1 MAEDQIRRFERWRRR
16 ASRRA
21 ASLVNLVIDDVVPKF
36 RKQGFDWFIDY
47 AGGSTSAVGP
57 NTIPLQRRSGLE
69 WPTVE
74 LTFDKRGRPALGV
87 TFTTLPE
94 TCCRLSLSGAVK
106 IPRIEAGVVEGRAFF
121 HLCKGRRG
129 YNSCNFGYYYGSL
142 MPGRK
147 IRQESAALAGV
158 LPWLF
163 DLFDRGIPLA
173 WLEQQPGYV
182 DEHSFLSRA
191 SQIFRRDRC

>member
-16 ASRRA
+16 ASGRTS
-21 ASLVNLVIDDVVPKF
+21 SLIALVVDDIVPKF
-36 RKQGFDWFIDY
+36 RAQGFDWFADY

-74 LTFDKRGRPALGV
+74 ITFDKRGRPALGV
-87 TFTTLPE
+87 TFGSLPE
-94 TCCRLSLSGAVK
+94 MCCRITMSGVME
-106 IPRIEAGVVEGRAFF
+106 IPRIQACVVEGRAFF

-129 YNSCNFGYYYGSL
+129 YNNCNFGYYYGSL
-142 MPGRK
+142 MPDRK
-147 IRQESAALAGV
+147 IRQEGAALANT

-163 DLFDRGIPLA
+163 ELFDRGIPQA

-182 DEHSFLSRA
+182 HEHAFLSPAAR
-191 SQIFRRDRC
+191 IFRHDHC